1 MASIQKEVLL
11 EVTVEQAW
19 AALRDV
25 GHADRLFAGVLVEAK
40 LEGDVRTVTFKNGM
54 VAREQILD
62 IDDERRRVAY
72 AALGAQFTH
81 HSASMQVFAEAGGRS
96 RFVWNSDFLPADLAA
111 HIGPLVEEGCRAL
124 KQNLENQVH

>member
-11 EVTVEQAW
+11 EVGVERAW

-40 LEGDVRTVTFKNGM
+40 LEDDVRTVKFKNGM

-62 IDDERRRVAY
+62 VDDERRRVAY
-72 AALGAQFTH
+72 AALGAPFTH
-81 HSASMQVFAEAGGRS
+81 HNASMQVFAEPGGRS

-111 HIGPLVEEGCRAL
+111 DVGPLVEAGCRAL
-124 KQNLENQVH
+124 KQNLESQTH